1 METESVQNATTS
13 IKKQKTNGKPNEAIF
28 KVSFRGAGMVFET
41 SLKYSV
47 SSEEDF
53 MNIQDKAYVA
63 LGKSVRDFVNKAKQ
77 EQ

>member
-1 METESVQNATTS
+1 METEKVQTTATA
-13 IKKQKTNGKPNEAIF
+13 KKGKILGKPNEAIF

-41 SLKYSV
+41 SMKYPI